1 MKMGTPPSIGKTRN
15 YWYNYQTQC
24 NNFVEMRPGYNPDGD
39 KLMSSVILNA
49 TFDNTE
55 NLA

>member
-1 MKMGTPPSIGKTRN
+1 MCRDVPPRAQEDTSPSGET
-15 YWYNYQTQC
+15 YAQ
-24 NNFVEMRPGYNPDGD
+24 YNPDGD